1 MASIISAGTSSGT
14 SLNLT
19 GDTSGVLQLA
29 SNNGTTAVT
38 VDTSQN
44 VMVGGTTNTYGG
56 KVEVYSSG
64 NTRLDIA
71 TTGATSQQILSFDQN
86 GSAKWQII
94 SDLPASGSGRLDFVK
109 PGSGSQMTIDSSGR
123 VTMPY
128 QSGFMAGIAS
138 TSDATISQNSLVP
151 FNTVTSTN
159 AFNTGTNFNTSTN
172 LFTAPVSGRYV
183 FSFTL
188 YFTNSGGSTG
198 NMSAAIRVNGSFIS
212 FTSGDAY
219 GFLSATPNS
228 TGGVITSSTSVV
240 LNLSANDTV
249 GVAAKGASI
258 RIYPGN
264 CFFSGY
270 LLG

>member
-38 VDTSQN
+38 INTSQN
-44 VMVGGTTNTYGG
+44 VGIGTSSPGTPLHVYGG
-56 KVEVYSSG
+56 DVKIENASAAVRTRYVAGSNQWNVEVGQSSNVFQVWNAG
-64 NTRLDIA
+64 GGI
-71 TTGATSQQILSFDQN
+71 
-86 GSAKWQII
+86 K
-94 SDLPASGSGRLDFVK
+94 
-109 PGSGSQMTIDSSGR
+109 TIEVDSSGR

-212 FTSGDAY
+212 FTSGDVY

-249 GVAAKGASI
+249 GVAARGASI
-258 RIYPGN
+258 RIYQGS